1 MNKVTQSIYKNAVD
15 NALFDKDGHFR
26 FIEGNGT
33 PANVS
38 GMTVISS
45 KWSLNGSNLMFEII
59 GTFSKSLNAGADLCT
74 FTLPDWIIYKIPTPY
89 LNLVD
94 FIRFDAVYTNGAT
107 ATGFLQIYKH
117 ENFIGF
123 RNQDNVTIDAL
134 TVFKIRY
141 NVIIDYNKEA

>member
-15 NALFDKDGHFR
+15 NALFDNDGHFR
-26 FIEGNGT
+26 FIAGDGT
-33 PANVS
+33 PQNVV

-45 KWSLNGSNLMFEII
+45 KWSLNGSNLMFEIL
-59 GTFSKSLNAGADLCT
+59 GTFSTSLNAGADLCT

-94 FIRFDAVYTNGAT
+94 FIRFDAVYTNRAP

-117 ENFIGF
+117 ENTITFK
-123 RNQDNVTIDAL
+123 NQDALPIDAL

-141 NVIIDYNKEA
+141 NVIIDY